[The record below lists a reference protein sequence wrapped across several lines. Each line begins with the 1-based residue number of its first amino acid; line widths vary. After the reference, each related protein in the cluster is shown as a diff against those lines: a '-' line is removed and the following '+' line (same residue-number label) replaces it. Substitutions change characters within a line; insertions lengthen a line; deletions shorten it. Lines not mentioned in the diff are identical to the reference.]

1 MDSSSESTSTVTSL
15 LSRLKA
21 PQPSYLARKRKITTN
36 PPLGKKRGRGS
47 AANDPKSVSPIERVK
62 SYLNESFSVSNKKLF
77 CLGCREELSVK
88 KSTIELHI
96 KSLKHVKGKERL
108 EATEKRQLDIAQSL
122 KKYDSHVEKV
132 KHCRTLP
139 VFTE

>member
-1 MDSSSESTSTVTSL
+1 M
-15 LSRLKA
+15 
-21 PQPSYLARKRKITTN
+21 
-36 PPLGKKRGRGS
+36 
-47 AANDPKSVSPIERVK
+47 K

-88 KSTIELHI
+88 KSNIELHI